1 MKIGMH
7 AILRGKELAMCSGIR
22 FTDDK
27 GNMYFA
33 RNLDWNCG
41 YGQKVTVTP
50 RGYERRYAFGV
61 ESRQITR
68 SSVRAS

>member
-1 MKIGMH
+1 
-7 AILRGKELAMCSGIR
+7 MCSGIR

-50 RGYERRYAFGV
+50 AATSATMPSGSSPGR
-61 ESRQITR
+61 ITR
-68 SSVRAS
+68 SLARAS

>member
-1 MKIGMH
+1 MRTRKRNS
-7 AILRGKELAMCSGIR
+7 RGKELVMCSGIR
-22 FTDDK
+22 FTDDE

-50 RGYERRYAFGV
+50 RGYERHYAFG
-61 ESRQITR
+61 
-68 SSVRAS
+68 SSPGRTMRLSAHAS